1 LTTVIAPTQFRREVV
16 RSSEQ
21 AYLMPVAAGDEKSDG
36 TARFWKQERAAWP
49 VVSRQSILAI
59 RAVDADEGRI
69 HAPRR

>member
-1 LTTVIAPTQFRREVV
+1 
-16 RSSEQ
+16 
-21 AYLMPVAAGDEKSDG
+21 MPVAAGDEKSDG

-59 RAVDADEGRI
+59 RAVDADEGRV